1 MTRNIKVKGNVNQ
14 AFVTEIPACEKPFV
28 ANEEAPQSC
37 FQGKFGEEMGSDEF
51 GAIIFIH
58 AKEINKHLLT
68 ARISYTEFNTVG
80 QAFRVGRY
88 PIHFHIN
95 GNVTGSYVRG
105 NAIHQSFNRACTI
118 HAVNHLLVEHNVVFN
133 IKGLSF
139 FVEDGIEED
148 NILQYNLAVFTR
160 QSNSLL
166 NPDIQPGSF
175 WIVNPNNIIQHNAVA
190 GSTHFGFWYRVL
202 KNPDGPSRTSS
213 YCPARAPM
221 GRFYN
226 NSAHSNGLYGIW
238 MFTAGQSGWHPHDG
252 TRENGYCDGNPITGT
267 LGDFI
272 AWNNEIGVEIVEGGA
287 IRFEN
292 MTLLDNEKSG
302 IENIHT
308 TGAERQN
315 GEEYGASTFK
325 NGVVIGHSK
334 LTEDWDNGAE
344 FCTKHGVMNGWWG
357 GDVEGVEFFNF
368 DRPACA
374 ALSTCAR
381 CKPKWVS
388 GKTQTSGLTFTDS
401 PNKISWKWTMG
412 GHYEDLDGTLCGT
425 PGCKVVQ
432 KRDINDPAKCVDD
445 TDDEFSHIAGSD
457 GSDVDWL
464 KLGLRENDTVKLEG
478 SVCDPTMKFHTVGFN
493 GYAPTSLQF
502 NDVVF
507 HNEFGHAYVPWRKKP
522 PYKDGWAGVLPEGTT
537 NFFFWETMDHI
548 TNITYEMGALASR
561 KRATIFFWVTTSPS
575 RRICSLSTVR
585 QPTRPAL

>member
-1 MTRNIKVKGNVNQ
+1 MGGNVNQ

-202 KNPDGPSRTSS
+202 KNPDGPSRRASVPCSAGSQCTSS
-213 YCPARAPM
+213 A
-221 GRFYN
+221 
-226 NSAHSNGLYGIW
+226 
-238 MFTAGQSGWHPHDG
+238 
-252 TRENGYCDGNPITGT
+252 TRSQT
-267 LGDFI
+267 
-272 AWNNEIGVEIVEGGA
+272 W
-287 IRFEN
+287 
-292 MTLLDNEKSG
+292 
-302 IENIHT
+302 
-308 TGAERQN
+308 
-315 GEEYGASTFK
+315 
-325 NGVVIGHSK
+325 
-334 LTEDWDNGAE
+334 
-344 FCTKHGVMNGWWG
+344 
-357 GDVEGVEFFNF
+357 
-368 DRPACA
+368 A
-374 ALSTCAR
+374 ALGCATTSTPSLGRATRASLTTPTRTAR
-381 CKPKWVS
+381 
-388 GKTQTSGLTFTDS
+388 GAT
-401 PNKISWKWTMG
+401 
-412 GHYEDLDGTLCGT
+412 
-425 PGCKVVQ
+425 
-432 KRDINDPAKCVDD
+432 R
-445 TDDEFSHIAGSD
+445 
-457 GSDVDWL
+457 
-464 KLGLRENDTVKLEG
+464 
-478 SVCDPTMKFHTVGFN
+478 TVG
-493 GYAPTSLQF
+493 S
-502 NDVVF
+502 
-507 HNEFGHAYVPWRKKP
+507 
-522 PYKDGWAGVLPEGTT
+522 
-537 NFFFWETMDHI
+537 
-548 TNITYEMGALASR
+548 ASR
-561 KRATIFFWVTTSPS
+561 TRSLDQTRRREAAAKQGRTRSTARPSKEIASISATVIPTPLARRRPTWASSDSTGSASATRDTLETESNAWTAMATSVPNLANKL
-575 RRICSLSTVR
+575 R
-585 QPTRPAL
+585 